1 MNANAKDLSAGLV
14 FIAVAAMFAIGT
26 RELDL
31 GTPRELGP
39 GAFPL
44 LISGV
49 LGLLGLI
56 IAVRAFG
63 GAPDRIA
70 NLPWRAVFLVV
81 VAPVVFAL
89 TIRGLG
95 LVVAIALVVAIGA
108 YASQRMSARLAA
120 SLIVGLT
127 AFCVLVFNVGLG
139 LPIRLVGTWL
149 RGLGG

>member
-14 FIAVAAMFAIGT
+14 FIAIAAMFAIGT
-26 RELDL
+26 LELDL
-31 GTPRELGP
+31 GTPRALGP

-56 IAVRAFG
+56 ITVRAFS
-63 GAPDRIA
+63 GAPERIA
-70 NLPWRAVFLVV
+70 NLPWRAIILVV